1 MAKLVHE
8 NQQCSIAGRQIFNHY
23 LHFIKDIIT
32 NTQEKQTH
40 AAIISL
46 DQKIHLTESIKIIF
60 SKNIT
65 APMLG
70 TQMETLIKTLY
81 RKPQTQILVN
91 HTLSEPVTLTRSIRQ
106 ECSLSP
112 LLYVLSIE
120 PSLEYNGQKITDIDI
135 KEKVAAYVDDA
146 TIFFY

>member
-1 MAKLVHE
+1 MAKVVHE
-8 NQQCSIAGRQIFNHY
+8 NQQCSIAGRKILNHY

-32 NTQEKQTH
+32 NTQEKRTH

-46 DQKIHLTESIKIIF
+46 DQKIHLTESITIIL

-70 TQMETLIKTLY
+70 TQMETWIKTLY

-112 LLYVLSIE
+112 LLYVLTIE
-120 PSLEYNGQKITDIDI
+120 PSLEYIRQKITDIDI
-135 KEKVAAYVDDA
+135 PSQKKGEGCCLCR
-146 TIFFY
+146 

>member
-8 NQQCSIAGRQIFNHY
+8 NQQCSIAGRKLLNHY
-23 LHFIKDIIT
+23 FHFIKDIIT

-46 DQKIHLTESIKIIF
+46 DQKIHLTESITIIF

-65 APMLG
+65 APNLG
-70 TQMETLIKTLY
+70 TQMESWIKTLY
-81 RKPQTQILVN
+81 RKPQIQILVN
-91 HTLSEPVTLTRSIRQ
+91 HTLSDSFTLTRSIRQ
-106 ECSLSP
+106 GYSLSP

-120 PSLEYNGQKITDIDI
+120 PSLEYIRQTITGIDIPGQK
-135 KEKVAAYVDDA
+135 KGESCGLCR
-146 TIFFY
+146 

>member
-1 MAKLVHE
+1 MVKLVHE
-8 NQQCSIAGRQIFNHY
+8 NQQCSIAGRKILNYY

-46 DQKIHLTESIKIIF
+46 DQKIQLTESITIIF

-65 APMLG
+65 APKLG
-70 TQMETLIKTLY
+70 TQMETWIKTLY
-81 RKPQTQILVN
+81 RKPQSQILVN

-106 ECSLSP
+106 GCSLSP

-120 PSLEYNGQKITDIDI
+120 PSLEYIR
-135 KEKVAAYVDDA
+135 
-146 TIFFY
+146 